1 MATRFFVSR
10 LPLRTT
16 AAQVSRSFRT
26 FAYRSSHAA
35 IASATS
41 ATTATGP
48 SAATSRN
55 LAVRYCYSTT
65 SAPATTPSTPLS
77 STCASSPPPSS
88 SRIPVGVGLGL
99 GLGLATLS
107 IAYADSQA
115 QAQAPVQTQ
124 QAQVQPHATQ
134 TTGEALSNEEIA
146 AVAAAINDLLDNDE
160 DDGLGPTLV
169 RLAWHASGTYDKE
182 SNTGGSDGATMRFSP
197 ESQHAANAGLHVAR
211 EALEQV
217 KKLFPQI
224 SYADLWTV
232 SFEKRP
238 SFCPVL
244 FDEAL
249 RWAVI
254 NFRRLNVNVY
264 SWLVQ

>member
-1 MATRFFVSR
+1 M
-10 LPLRTT
+10 
-16 AAQVSRSFRT
+16 
-26 FAYRSSHAA
+26 SS
-35 IASATS
+35 
-41 ATTATGP
+41 
-48 SAATSRN
+48 
-55 LAVRYCYSTT
+55 
-65 SAPATTPSTPLS
+65 
-77 STCASSPPPSS
+77 ASSSS
-88 SRIPVGVGLGL
+88 SSLRISPGVGIGL
-99 GLGLATLS
+99 GLGLATVS

-115 QAQAPVQTQ
+115 QTPVQTQ
-124 QAQVQPHATQ
+124 QAQVQPHTAQ

-182 SNTGGSDGATMRFSP
+182 SNTGGSDGATMRFIP

-232 SFEKRP
+232 SFKKRRG
-238 SFCPVL
+238 FC
-244 FDEAL
+244 
-249 RWAVI
+249 
-254 NFRRLNVNVY
+254 
-264 SWLVQ
+264 